1 MKFISANVN
10 AGLRTVP
17 GTQQTLYVFVV
28 GILVIIITITYFN
41 VVLSALHSFLLP
53 SQRIL
58 LNQIFSKIFTMVPS
72 QYFKLSSIM

>member
-41 VVLSALHSFLLP
+41 VVLSLRTLSEGN
-53 SQRIL
+53 IL
-58 LNQIFSKIFTMVPS
+58 RVIL
-72 QYFKLSSIM
+72 

>member
-17 GTQQTLYVFVV
+17 GTQQTLYVFV

-41 VVLSALHSFLLP
+41 VVLSLRTLSEGN
-53 SQRIL
+53 IL
-58 LNQIFSKIFTMVPS
+58 RVIF
-72 QYFKLSSIM
+72 